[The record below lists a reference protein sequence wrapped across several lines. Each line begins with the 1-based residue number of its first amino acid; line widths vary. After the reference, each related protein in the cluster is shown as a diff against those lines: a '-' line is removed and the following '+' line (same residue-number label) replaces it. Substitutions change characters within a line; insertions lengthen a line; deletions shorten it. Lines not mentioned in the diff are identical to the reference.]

1 VSRRSLY
8 IPLGLQRDG
17 LEVCGRGS
25 VLTGYYLEVD
35 KVIRHI
41 VVYRRVV
48 CIGKGC
54 VPVAF
59 VEGVQK
65 RSVESIGPS

>member
-1 VSRRSLY
+1 M
-8 IPLGLQRDG
+8 
-17 LEVCGRGS
+17 
-25 VLTGYYLEVD
+25 LTGYYLDVD
-35 KVIRHI
+35 KVIKHFM
-41 VVYRRVV
+41 VYRIFV